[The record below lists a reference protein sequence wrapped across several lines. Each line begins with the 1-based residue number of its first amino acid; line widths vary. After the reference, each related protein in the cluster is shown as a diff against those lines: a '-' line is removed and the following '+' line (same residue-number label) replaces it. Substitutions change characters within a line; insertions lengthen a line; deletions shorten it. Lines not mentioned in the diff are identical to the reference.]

1 MANSTQ
7 NSPLLNDNNKGR
19 NFRTQAKTIFLFLQ
33 ERTATASMLTE
44 YTCVPQKNICRYKRD
59 FEKAGLLWEV
69 KKDACKIT
77 GYKAWY
83 LTTNPT
89 KAPSMNVSQLKLF

>member
-1 MANSTQ
+1 
-7 NSPLLNDNNKGR
+7 
-19 NFRTQAKTIFLFLQ
+19 
-33 ERTATASMLTE
+33 MLTE
-44 YTCVPQKNICRYKRD
+44 YTGVPQKNICRYKRD

-69 KKDACKIT
+69 KKETCKAT

-83 LTTNPT
+83 LTTNPA